1 MLLRWSLYY
10 GDGSRFDGNCS
21 LHAMRAPTWGVQIL
35 KQEADNERGFSQRH
49 GCNFFV
55 WERIIRSG
63 DGVAVGWRWGG
74 KGDQFGLSHYY
85 ETHKGAQK
93 VILGV
98 EIHDDTY
105 HEISRRVVADGSFDD
120 MDFRPGKLT
129 KG

>member
-1 MLLRWSLYY
+1 MLRWSLYF
-10 GDGSRFDGNCS
+10 GDGSRYDGRTIA
-21 LHAMRAPTWGVQIL
+21 HAYDAPVLNIQIL
-35 KQEADNERGFSQRH
+35 KQEADNERGYSLRH
-49 GCNFFV
+49 GCNFFC

-74 KGDQFGLSHYY
+74 KGDIFGLMDYY
-85 ETHKGAQK
+85 SYHEGPQK
-93 VILGV
+93 VLVGR

-105 HEISRRVVADGSFDD
+105 HAISRQAAQDGSFDD